1 MELGAIENMNYIIR
15 TIEENDYK
23 YIADIIRNDLG
34 YENSSDEN
42 VKFRLNTI
50 RKHKEYITFVA
61 IHEDKV
67 VGFIGLIRG
76 HAYEFDG
83 EYLRV
88 AALAVKKEY
97 QDKGIGSKLLEKA
110 EEYAKRIKALT
121 IVLNSGLQRESTHKF
136 YERSGYVKK
145 GYSFKKTI

>member
-1 MELGAIENMNYIIR
+1 MTYIIR

-23 YIADIIRNDLG
+23 YIAYIIRDDLG

-42 VKFRLNTI
+42 VKIRLNAI
-50 RKHKEYITFVA
+50 REHKDYITYVA
-61 IHEDKV
+61 TYENKV

-76 HAYEFDG
+76 NAYEFDG

-97 QDKGIGSKLLEKA
+97 QDKGIGSKLLEEA
-110 EEYAKRIKALT
+110 EVYARRIEAVT
-121 IVLNSGLQRESTHKF
+121 IVLNSGIQRESAHKF
-136 YERSGYVKK
+136 YEKRGYVKK
-145 GYSFKKTI
+145 GYSFKKAILKQE

>member
-1 MELGAIENMNYIIR
+1 MTYIIR

-23 YIADIIRNDLG
+23 CIADIVRNDLG

-42 VKFRLNTI
+42 VKIRLN
-50 RKHKEYITFVA
+50 
-61 IHEDKV
+61 
-67 VGFIGLIRG
+67 LIRG
-76 HAYEFDG
+76 NAYEFDG

-110 EEYAKRIKALT
+110 EEYAREIKALT
-121 IVLNSGLQRESTHKF
+121 IVLNSGLQRESAHKF
-136 YERSGYVKK
+136 YESRGYVKK
-145 GYSFKKTI
+145 GYSFKKVI

>member
-1 MELGAIENMNYIIR
+1 MAYIIR

-23 YIADIIRNDLG
+23 GIADIVRNDLG

-42 VKFRLNTI
+42 VMIRLNSI
-50 RKHKEYITFVA
+50 REHKEYIAFVA
-61 IHEDKV
+61 INEEIV
-67 VGFIGLIRG
+67 VGFIGLIREN
-76 HAYEFDG
+76 AYEFDG

-110 EEYAKRIKALT
+110 EEYAKEIKAVI

-136 YERSGYVKK
+136 YERRGYVKK
-145 GYSFKKTI
+145 GYSFKKII

>member
-1 MELGAIENMNYIIR
+1 MTYIIR

-23 YIADIIRNDLG
+23 CIADIVRNDLG

-42 VKFRLNTI
+42 VKIRLNAI
-50 RKHKEYITFVA
+50 REHKEYITFVA
-61 IHEDKV
+61 IYEEKV

-76 HAYEFDG
+76 NSYEFDG
-83 EYLRV
+83 EYLRI

-110 EEYAKRIKALT
+110 EEYTKKIKAVT

-136 YERSGYVKK
+136 YERRGYVKK
-145 GYSFKKTI
+145 GYSFKKII